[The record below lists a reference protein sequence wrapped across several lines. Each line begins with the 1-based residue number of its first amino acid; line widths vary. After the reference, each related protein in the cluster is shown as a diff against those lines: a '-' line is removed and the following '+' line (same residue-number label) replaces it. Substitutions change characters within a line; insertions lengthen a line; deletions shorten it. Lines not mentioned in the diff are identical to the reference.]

1 MEIHWF
7 DTLDSTNNYCKLLDP
22 NTVGEFTVICAHSQT
37 AGIGQQGNVWVSEP
51 DKNLTFSVILKPT
64 FLAADEQ
71 YNLTMALAVAVAE
84 SIDAVLSKFKIQNP
98 TLIKWPN
105 DIYVGDRKICGTLVT
120 NQLSGNSISQSIC
133 GIGLNVNQTVFPDW
147 LPNPTSLKQL
157 ISTDSDLEP
166 LLQNILENLRDCY
179 QQLKDHEGTDDI
191 KARYMSRFYRLG
203 IEADYIYNDSPIRAT
218 ITGIDR
224 YGHLQLITA
233 TGQQLTCGMKE
244 IKFVIGN

>member
-1 MEIHWF
+1 MDIRFF
-7 DTLDSTNNYCKLLDP
+7 DKLESTNNYGKLLDP
-22 NTVGEFTVICAHSQT
+22 NTVGEFTVICARQQT
-37 AGIGQQGNVWVSEP
+37 AGIGQQGNIWVSEP
-51 DKNLTFSVILKPT
+51 YKNLTFSVILKPT

-71 YNLTMALAVAVAE
+71 YNLTMAIALAVADTVE
-84 SIDAVLSKFKIQNP
+84 HQLS
-98 TLIKWPN
+98 TLRSPFSVHIKWPN
-105 DIYVGDRKICGTLVT
+105 DIYVDDSKICGTLVT
-120 NQLSGNSISQSIC
+120 NQLCGSHISQSIC

-203 IEADYIYNDSPIRAT
+203 IEAEYIYNDSPIRAT

-224 YGHLQLITA
+224 YGHLQLTTA
-233 TGQQLTCGMKE
+233 NGLQLSCGMKE
-244 IKFVIGN
+244 IKFI